1 MSHKI
6 TGLDDGLYHYL
17 ASVSRREPDILRQL
31 REETANL
38 PQAGMQISP
47 EQGQF
52 MGLLTRLTG
61 AVKVLEVGVFTGYS
75 SLSVALAL
83 PAHGRITAL
92 DISPEWTAIARRYW
106 ALAGVAEKID
116 LRLGP
121 GIESLDALLPA
132 EEGSYDLAFI
142 DADKE
147 NYDGYYER
155 ILRLLKPG
163 GLLLIDNVLWGGRV
177 ADESAQDA
185 DTVAIRALNRKI
197 HEDQRVAISLL
208 PIADGLTLALKL
220 GGV

>member
-6 TGLDDGLYHYL
+6 TGLDDGLYEYL
-17 ASVSRREPDILRQL
+17 VSVSRREPDILRQL

-52 MGLLTRLTG
+52 MGLLARLTG

-83 PAHGRITAL
+83 PEHGRITAL

-106 ALAGVAEKID
+106 ELAGEAEKID

-121 GIESLDALLPA
+121 GIESLDALLPEA
-132 EEGSYDLAFI
+132 EGSYDFAFI

-163 GLLLIDNVLWGGRV
+163 GLLLIDNVLWAGRV
-177 ADESAQDA
+177 ADESVQDA

-197 HEDQRVAISLL
+197 HADKRVAISLL